1 MSYIIIIFIF
11 CRNSG
16 QNPTIKNTDLADDPP
31 FKILATNQSGHFGV
45 QSNGFH
51 KFWQVWDKINW

>member
-31 FKILATNQSGHFGV
+31 FKILATNQNGHFGV

-51 KFWQVWDKINW
+51 KF